1 MDPVYVKKAD
11 PRQRTTWM
19 DAFIASEPAGGFRDV
34 IEMSRHGR
42 ARAVFN
48 AILGSPTPRGKVAA

>member
-19 DAFIASEPAGGFRDV
+19 DNFVASEPCGGVRDV
-34 IEMSRHGR
+34 VEMYRHGR

-48 AILGSPTPRGKVAA
+48 AILGSPTARGKVAA